1 MQLTQDRGAS
11 PTARRPAE
19 EAVPVEPWT
28 FWDPPFTY
36 RTNKLPTF
44 LLFLTDAA
52 AREYEITRT
61 TTDFM
66 ILRLTDGENEL
77 FYTVYT
83 ACAGEV
89 VADGVR
95 GLCQMLS
102 LFPRAMPSPA
112 REKLAGLAARFV
124 ENSGSR
130 N

>member
-1 MQLTQDRGAS
+1 MQVTHDRGAS

-19 EAVPVEPWT
+19 EALPVEPWT

-61 TTDFM
+61 TTDSM

-77 FYTVYT
+77 LYT

-95 GLCQMLS
+95 GLCQMLR

-112 REKLAGLAARFV
+112 REKLAGLAARFF

-130 N
+130 E